1 VVFIYWN
8 NLWREHDA
16 NKTTLIIPGVAPMD
30 SMAIIR
36 TAIESKEYSDLA
48 LKNFPVS
55 GVISV
60 FYPRKIPY
68 PNSQRKNQLI

>member
-1 VVFIYWN
+1 
-8 NLWREHDA
+8 
-16 NKTTLIIPGVAPMD
+16 MD

-36 TAIESKEYSDLA
+36 TAIEPKEYSDLA
-48 LKNFPVS
+48 LKIFPVS